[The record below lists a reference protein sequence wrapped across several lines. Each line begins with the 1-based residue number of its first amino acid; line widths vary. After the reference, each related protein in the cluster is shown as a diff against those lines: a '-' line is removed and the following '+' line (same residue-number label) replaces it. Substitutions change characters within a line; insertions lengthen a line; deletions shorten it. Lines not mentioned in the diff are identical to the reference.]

1 MQFDHKPQLP
11 NLETI
16 NHQNK
21 RYEQDQGSN
30 EPKKKKKTDLDHNN
44 HSFLRWPNTDPKQQQ
59 KHRDKK
65 QEHKVKKWEP
75 ARRTQENS
83 KTKVPDF
90 KDQNCKSLALFF

>member
-30 EPKKKKKTDLDHNN
+30 EPKKKKKQILI
-44 HSFLRWPNTDPKQQQ
+44 
-59 KHRDKK
+59 
-65 QEHKVKKWEP
+65 
-75 ARRTQENS
+75 
-83 KTKVPDF
+83 TKITAF
-90 KDQNCKSLALFF
+90 

>member
-30 EPKKKKKTDLDHNN
+30 EPKKKKQILITTITA
-44 HSFLRWPNTDPKQQQ
+44 F
-59 KHRDKK
+59 
-65 QEHKVKKWEP
+65 
-75 ARRTQENS
+75 
-83 KTKVPDF
+83 
-90 KDQNCKSLALFF
+90 